1 MNHLR
6 ANLKGR
12 FTRYENDAA
21 PITLLHVRKVGATQ
35 SHAGHDVDGKEF
47 LPVRVRNLLEWLG
60 LENTG
65 IVDENVDARELA
77 NHFVASFCTSEIGRD
92 PTQIRSAEPLRNP
105 GNRFT
110 DMLVGAAID
119 NDFGTFR
126 REAGCDREAD
136 ASGRSRD

>member
-6 ANLKGR
+6 GNLKGR
-12 FTRYENDAA
+12 FTRYENDTP
-21 PITLLHVRKVGATQ
+21 PIALLHFRKIRATQ
-35 SHAGHDVDGKEF
+35 ADAGHDINCEEF
-47 LPVRVRNLLEWLG
+47 LPICIRNLLERLWLK
-60 LENTG
+60 NPCV
-65 IVDENVDARELA
+65 IDENVDAWELA

-92 PTQIRSAEPLRNP
+92 PTQIRGAEPLRNP